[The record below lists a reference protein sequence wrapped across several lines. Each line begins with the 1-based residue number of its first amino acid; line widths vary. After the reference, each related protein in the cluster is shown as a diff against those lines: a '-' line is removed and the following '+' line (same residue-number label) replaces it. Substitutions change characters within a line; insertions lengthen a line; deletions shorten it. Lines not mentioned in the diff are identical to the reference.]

1 MKRIFVLFLAAVM
14 VFFLAACGEDA
25 PAVVQPTEPEETEGA
40 SPVLGE
46 MVILFT
52 GGLEGVYAR
61 DDTVGAVGYP
71 ALAAY
76 ADELKE
82 GYETVIL
89 IDGGDSVDPQAP
101 AELWDVV
108 DACGYDLRVPG
119 ELELS
124 GSVEKL
130 KDLAEKRDYI
140 SCNLMDLTENSTV
153 FAPYLLVEAEGTTV
167 GFVGVT
173 KPVALTD
180 GNYVILGLDD
190 AQLLR
195 DTVQA
200 AVDAAADAG
209 ADYVIV
215 VGDLGTDPG
224 DSPCTTAEVIAGIT
238 GFAAWLDC
246 GSGAV
251 LDGDTVADK
260 DDFEIPVCAP
270 GSRFAYAGRVTLDLN
285 TGAVQ
290 VKLVTDLEKEDR
302 TVLNLVG
309 KLDEE

>member
-1 MKRIFVLFLAAVM
+1 MKRIMMLFLAAAM
-14 VFFLAACGEDA
+14 LLSLAACGEDA
-25 PAVVQPTEPEETEGA
+25 PEVVLPTEPEETEGPA
-40 SPVLGE
+40 PVLGE
-46 MVILFT
+46 LVILFT
-52 GGLEGVYAR
+52 GGLEGVYAK

-76 ADELKE
+76 ADGLKE
-82 GYETVIL
+82 EYETVIL
-89 IDGGDSVDPQAP
+89 IDGGDSVDAKAP
-101 AELWDVV
+101 EKLWDVV
-108 DACGYDLRVPG
+108 DACAYDIRVPG
-119 ELELS
+119 AAELS

-130 KDLAEKRDYI
+130 KDLADNRHYI
-140 SCNLMDLTENSTV
+140 SCNLMDLTENVTV
-153 FAPYLLVEAEGTTV
+153 FEPYVLVEAQEATV

-173 KPVALTD
+173 KPAALKD
-180 GNYVILGLDD
+180 RNYGILGLEDP
-190 AQLLR
+190 QLLR
-195 DTVQA
+195 DAVQG

-215 VGDLGTDPG
+215 VGNLGTDPE

-270 GSRFAYAGRVTLDLN
+270 GSRFGYVGQLKLDLN
-285 TGAVQ
+285 TGAAQ
-290 VKLVTDLEKEDR
+290 VKLLTDLEKEDR
-302 TVLNLVG
+302 TVLNLVN
-309 KLDEE
+309 KLDKE